1 MEEEMQL
8 LSDMVDDYPY
18 VAFDTEFPGTLVR
31 SLDRSE
37 DGEYKAVKYVP
48 LPRLDAETKGHL
60 LRGGV
65 ARDDL
70 ATSAGRLFYS

>member
-1 MEEEMQL
+1 MGSVNVASLDVEPQIRDVWYYNLEDEMQL

-37 DGEYKAVKYVP
+37 DGEYKAVK
-48 LPRLDAETKGHL
+48 
-60 LRGGV
+60 
-65 ARDDL
+65 
-70 ATSAGRLFYS
+70 